1 MNKTNYAYNESKL
14 PIPGTRSEA
23 VFTVFAPMCACLFVG
38 YGPGYDDIIVHGDLE
53 APKFIAYYTK

>member
-1 MNKTNYAYNESKL
+1 MDKTNYAYNESKS
-14 PIPGTRSEA
+14 PIPGTLS

>member
-1 MNKTNYAYNESKL
+1 
-14 PIPGTRSEA
+14 
-23 VFTVFAPMCACLFVG
+23 MCACLFVG

>member
-1 MNKTNYAYNESKL
+1 L
-14 PIPGTRSEA
+14 ICFIIP
-23 VFTVFAPMCACLFVG
+23 VVG